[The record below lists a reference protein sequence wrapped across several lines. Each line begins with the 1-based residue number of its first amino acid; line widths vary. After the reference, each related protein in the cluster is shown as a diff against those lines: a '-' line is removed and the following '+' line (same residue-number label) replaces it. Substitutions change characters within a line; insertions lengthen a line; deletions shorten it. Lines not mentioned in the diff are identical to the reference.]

1 MSFAAPHLLVWLL
14 LIPLV
19 VAGYALVES
28 QRERRARKWATT
40 ALLPNMVARA
50 PAWRRHL
57 PFALMLFGLALL
69 LVGFARP
76 KATHTVKRQEATV
89 VVVLDVSGSM
99 AANDVQPSRLAAAK
113 AAAYRLVDA
122 LPHGYRMSVVVFS
135 DHSSVIAPPTEDVNA
150 IRAAIARAHAGPQGT
165 ALGDAVDHA
174 ITVARQVPANS
185 VGKKP
190 PASIVVF
197 SDGGITA
204 GRVTPQQAA
213 SRATAVGVPVFTVAV
228 GTPQGVVHQ
237 QLQGGFDEQIQVPV
251 ADSVLQQLSH
261 DTRGRLWT
269 SAGAFDAHA
278 VIGEL
283 GSRTGTRHATVEVTA
298 IAAAGG
304 IAFMLAGAA
313 ISGLWFR
320 RVT

>member
-14 LIPLV
+14 LIPLA

-76 KATHTVKRQEATV
+76 KVTHTVKRQEATV

-213 SRATAVGVPVFTVAV
+213 SRATATVKTGTPTAV